1 MDVTGGA
8 IASGDEGGLPGKS
21 GADGAP
27 EVLGLGWMR
36 RTEEQEQS
44 HSSSVCCR
52 WLAPGASVVS
62 FTHPQPRVGVTFI
75 IQVTDEVT

>member
-44 HSSSVCCR
+44 HT
-52 WLAPGASVVS
+52 AAVS
-62 FTHPQPRVGVTFI
+62 AAGGWPQVLQLCHLHTHSLGLV
-75 IQVTDEVT
+75 